1 MRIATQIILVLQTM
15 QGTVFSVIT
24 PLKQT
29 LNDIVT
35 NNQELRKWGSFSFMR
50 NTPMYNAA
58 QLIVTVVVAVLGSN
72 GLWAWIQSRSTAKS
86 ARDRMILGL
95 GHAEIFRVAEKYIHR
110 NGITM
115 TELDDLE
122 KYLYKPYSDMGG
134 NGTAAAIVQKCK
146 ELPIISEQEAER
158 RDNLESKD

>member
-1 MRIATQIILVLQTM
+1 
-15 QGTVFSVIT
+15 
-24 PLKQT
+24 
-29 LNDIVT
+29 
-35 NNQELRKWGSFSFMR
+35 
-50 NTPMYNAA
+50 MYNAA
-58 QLIVTVVVAVLGSN
+58 QLIITVVVAVLGSN

-110 NGITM
+110 GGITLS
-115 TELDDLE
+115 ELDDLE
-122 KYLYKPYSDMGG
+122 KYLYKPYSEMGG

-158 RDNLESKD
+158 RDNLESQN

>member
-1 MRIATQIILVLQTM
+1 
-15 QGTVFSVIT
+15 
-24 PLKQT
+24 
-29 LNDIVT
+29 
-35 NNQELRKWGSFSFMR
+35 
-50 NTPMYNAA
+50 MYNAA
-58 QLIVTVVVAVLGSN
+58 QLIITVVVAVLGSN

-110 NGITM
+110 NGITLS
-115 TELDDLE
+115 ELDDLE
-122 KYLYKPYSDMGG
+122 KYLYKPYADMGG

-158 RDNLESKD
+158 RDVRESQN

>member
-1 MRIATQIILVLQTM
+1 
-15 QGTVFSVIT
+15 
-24 PLKQT
+24 
-29 LNDIVT
+29 
-35 NNQELRKWGSFSFMR
+35 
-50 NTPMYNAA
+50 MYNAA
-58 QLIVTVVVAVLGSN
+58 QLIITVVVAVLGSN
-72 GLWAWIQSRSTAKS
+72 GLWAWIQSKSTAKS

>member
-1 MRIATQIILVLQTM
+1 MGLL
-15 QGTVFSVIT
+15 F
-24 PLKQT
+24 
-29 LNDIVT
+29 
-35 NNQELRKWGSFSFMR
+35 FMR
-50 NTPMYNAA
+50 DTPMYNAA
-58 QLIVTVVVAVLGSN
+58 QLIITVVVAVLGSN

>member
-1 MRIATQIILVLQTM
+1 MSMGTKELIA
-15 QGTVFSVIT
+15 
-24 PLKQT
+24 
-29 LNDIVT
+29 
-35 NNQELRKWGSFSFMR
+35 
-50 NTPMYNAA
+50 A
-58 QLIVTVVVAVLGSN
+58 VVVAVLGSN
-72 GLWAWIQSRSTAKS
+72 GLWAFLQSKSTRKT

-115 TELDDLE
+115 SELEDLE

-134 NGTAAAIVQKCK
+134 NGTAAAVVAKCK

-158 RDNLESKD
+158 RDGHESKN